1 MKKLVAAL
9 LVGTMCF
16 GLVGCGQTAD
26 TSADA
31 PAETTTEDAADAAA
45 DVADEAAAD
54 DGEVFIGLAMHNQT
68 ETWAVQ
74 FADTFKEEAEAAGA
88 KVAVTDANSTP
99 ANQVSQI
106 EDLVAQGID
115 VLVVLPA
122 DYTALGNAL
131 KVEKDA
137 GVKIVNEDFYTAVYT
152 AGEYLAEKLEK
163 DATLGALNY
172 SQLSVIA
179 DRFTGMRDALKDKGR
194 DDVTIVRTSGSSDWR
209 ALVRYWST
217 SSLE

>member
-31 PAETTTEDAADAAA
+31 PAETTTEDAADAAT

-88 KVAVTDANSTP
+88 KVAPFTVSPDCVASSINATTIP
-99 ANQVSQI
+99 A
-106 EDLVAQGID
+106 A
-115 VLVVLPA
+115 
-122 DYTALGNAL
+122 
-131 KVEKDA
+131 
-137 GVKIVNEDFYTAVYT
+137 IVPNRSRI
-152 AGEYLAEKLEK
+152 L
-163 DATLGALNY
+163 
-172 SQLSVIA
+172 
-179 DRFTGMRDALKDKGR
+179 
-194 DDVTIVRTSGSSDWR
+194 
-209 ALVRYWST
+209 
-217 SSLE
+217 